1 MDKEL
6 FMKKAI
12 DLSLFSIK
20 NKGGPFGAII
30 VDHNNNII
38 GEGYNQVTLHND
50 PTCHAEIVCI
60 RNACKNIDSYK
71 LYGCTIYTSCEPC
84 PMCLSAI
91 YWSRIDKIYYSNTR
105 FDAKKIN
112 FDDEFIYDEINKP
125 INERNIC
132 MERIEDKDAINS
144 FILWQDKNDKIEY

>member
-1 MDKEL
+1 MSKEL

-12 DLSLFSIK
+12 DLSLFSIN

-38 GEGYNQVTLHND
+38 GEGYNQVTLNND

-71 LYGCTIYTSCEPC
+71 LNGCTIYTSCEPC

-112 FDDEFIYDEINKP
+112 FDDEFIYNEINKP

-132 MERIEDKDAINS
+132 MERIEDKEAINS
-144 FILWQDKNDKIEY
+144 FLLWKDKNDKMEY